1 MFSIHPLYCDTFIYL
16 RSQQKSRL
24 LVHNVRQFSANCSR
38 HTVLEVEKQFHP
50 IHVIITKTTG
60 ITIAILLIHKE
71 IIIHHASS
79 FIIIKNREKK
89 KLKRNTRTKIAVIVL
104 KQTREKAEERHVAPM
119 LVHRVKRYC
128 DQLIR

>member
-1 MFSIHPLYCDTFIYL
+1 MPIISMADDIIFFFERVKEMHLCSLSILSIVIPLFTYGHSKKVFSYITF
-16 RSQQKSRL
+16 
-24 LVHNVRQFSANCSR
+24 VRFSANCSR

-71 IIIHHASS
+71 IIIHASS

-89 KLKRNTRTKIAVIVL
+89 N
-104 KQTREKAEERHVAPM
+104 
-119 LVHRVKRYC
+119 
-128 DQLIR
+128 